1 MGEMKGKFANEEM
14 YKRWKKRLM
23 VAGVILVIV
32 GIPLFIWGIVNIV
45 QMFSIM
51 SNSEMSQ
58 QSVTASGGKS
68 FLGIALLA
76 AGLFSTF
83 YGVGFIRRAFIR
95 EIASF
100 GAATVA
106 PVAKDVVDYS
116 AEEITPSVAKS
127 VKTIT
132 EAVKE
137 GIVGEEDKYCSE
149 CGAKNKKSSNF
160 CSKCGKKF
168 E

>member
-14 YKRWKKRLM
+14 YKRWKRRLI
-23 VAGVILVIV
+23 VIGSILLVV
-32 GIPLFIWGIVNIV
+32 GIPLLIVGIVNFAK
-45 QMFSIM
+45 MFIAMGSSDNSQQAIS
-51 SNSEMSQ
+51 SNS
-58 QSVTASGGKS
+58 GKGILGF
-68 FLGIALLA
+68 FLMA

-83 YGVGFIRRAFIR
+83 YGVGFFRRAFIR
-95 EIASF
+95 EITSF

-116 AEEITPSVAKS
+116 ADEITPSVAKS

-149 CGAKNKKSSNF
+149 CGAKNKKTSNF